1 MPKLQYKIPTFARR
15 FFSRMSA
22 GSFWLFI
29 FYLFYQDVVEFD
41 RKLTDKP
48 LLLIFEMLK
57 IDKIK

>member
-1 MPKLQYKIPTFARR
+1 
-15 FFSRMSA
+15 MSA